1 MKQTRQINAK
11 SIQDLRQEEQNENE
25 ARCCGNYFEIKPNIS
40 LNFYFNL
47 LFISLFINFK
57 YLHGIYLNEPALD
70 GVHVH
75 LRRWFWLTS
84 GITVYQNGFYL
95 KSLWHMWCQLFY
107 VDIAVQVKLLHT
119 PTRTH
124 TRTHTH
130 THTHTHTPT
139 HTHTHIIRALVYSET
154 ITIRGKK
161 QTNSVLEIQDLSL
174 DSRNKRRN

>member
-11 SIQDLRQEEQNENE
+11 LIQDLRQEEQNENE
-25 ARCCGNYFEIKPNIS
+25 ARCCGNYFEIKPNIYVS
-40 LNFYFNL
+40 L

-107 VDIAVQVKLLHT
+107 VDIAVQVKLF
-119 PTRTH
+119 
-124 TRTHTH
+124 HTH
-130 THTHTHTPT
+130 THTHPHT
-139 HTHTHIIRALVYSET
+139 HTHTLFELWYTQKRLPSGE
-154 ITIRGKK
+154 KNK